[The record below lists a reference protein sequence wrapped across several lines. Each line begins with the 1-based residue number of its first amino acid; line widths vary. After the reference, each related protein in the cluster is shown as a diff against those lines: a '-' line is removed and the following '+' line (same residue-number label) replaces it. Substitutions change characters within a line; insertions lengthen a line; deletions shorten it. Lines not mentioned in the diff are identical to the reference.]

1 MSLRPARAREA
12 PSDAETRLFEIC
24 AVQDILCNGEKVKA
38 VSVGGREGS
47 IVNFEG
53 RPSSPGL
60 TLLTRPHR
68 TEAGCKNT
76 RGQERRAGGIC
87 SASVLGKAAS

>member
-47 IVNFEG
+47 
-53 RPSSPGL
+53 
-60 TLLTRPHR
+60 
-68 TEAGCKNT
+68 
-76 RGQERRAGGIC
+76 
-87 SASVLGKAAS
+87 